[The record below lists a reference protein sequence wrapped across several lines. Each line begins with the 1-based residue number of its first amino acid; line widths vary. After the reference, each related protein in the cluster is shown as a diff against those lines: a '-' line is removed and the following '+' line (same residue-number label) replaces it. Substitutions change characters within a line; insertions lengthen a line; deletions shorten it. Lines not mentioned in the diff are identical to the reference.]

1 MGTMADGIM
10 AGPELM
16 MWCRGLELRAT
27 DWMKASDAI
36 CQQRWAAGLLLVLLC
51 CLLAPLAQAQGWS
64 SASFERGYVLEGQ
77 ASHHLDPQ
85 RGCDAEVI
93 GRLDHQARLMPPAGG
108 WPGSPQAVLVFNVFA
123 GEVMIAHG
131 KRVTC
136 GLMSDARTR
145 DSRFRSSV
153 GQVVVPPA
161 GNQDPIVVAWQ
172 SPLRPEWM
180 PTIMLGGPSP
190 LQQQDTARLLAR
202 TACMAITLALALSA
216 LLGWLASRDRMFL
229 IYTAGCMVFF
239 IWQALITGL
248 YGYPYPWL
256 PVGDWAGQWQAATSL
271 SVTALMLAGLWLL
284 CGGLQLVP
292 GSGRV
297 LGRLLQL
304 FLLISL
310 GAMLLPTAAFSMF
323 AIAPQVVMTLG
334 AVLVLGMALL
344 AQLRGMRDGLLG
356 WLGLVPFLMLVV
368 GELLGSRWLV
378 LYRIETMQLVATWL
392 LLITAFAFNRRL
404 GLLREQRDQMQR
416 LADTDGLT
424 GLPNRR
430 VGLQR
435 LAQLISQA
443 GDRGLL
449 SIGFV
454 DVDHFKA
461 INDTYGHDVGDKV
474 LVEVA
479 RVMSDSVRRDDVVRM
494 GGEEFLVMLPGVD
507 LAAAQARMQAIGE
520 QLAQIQLRS
529 SAPGLL
535 VTASIGVAQYHPG
548 DVDLAALLRRA
559 DQAMYRAKQQGR
571 NQVFAA

>member
-1 MGTMADGIM
+1 MSWLLR
-10 AGPELM
+10 PELT
-16 MWCRGLELRAT
+16 MWCRGLGLRST
-27 DWMKASDAI
+27 DGMCVSDGT
-36 CQQRWAAGLLLVLLC
+36 CRQRWACALLLALLA
-51 CLLAPLAQAQGWS
+51 CLLPSTVLAQGWS
-64 SASFERGYVLEGQ
+64 TASFERGYVLEGQ
-77 ASHHLDPQ
+77 ASDHLDPQ
-85 RGCDAEVI
+85 RGCDPDVI
-93 GRLDHQARLMPPAGG
+93 GRLDHQAQLMPPPGG
-108 WPGSPQAVLVFNVFA
+108 WPGSPQAVLVANVFA

-131 KRVTC
+131 QRVTC

-153 GQVVVPPA
+153 GQVVVPAA
-161 GNQDPIVVAWQ
+161 GNLEPIVVAWQ
-172 SPLRPEWM
+172 SPIRPEWI

-190 LQQQDTARLLAR
+190 LQQQDTARLLVRA
-202 TACMAITLALALSA
+202 ACMAVTLALALSA
-216 LLGWLASRDRMFL
+216 LLGWMASRDRMFL
-229 IYTAGCMVFF
+229 LYTASCVVFF

-248 YGYPYPWL
+248 FGYPYPWL
-256 PVGDWAGQWQAATSL
+256 PVGDWAVQWQAATSL
-271 SVTALMLAGLWLL
+271 MATALMLAGLWLL
-284 CGGLQLVP
+284 CGGLRLLP
-292 GSGRV
+292 GSGKV
-297 LGRLLQL
+297 VGRLLQL
-304 FLLISL
+304 VLLLSL
-310 GAMLLPTAAFSMF
+310 GAMLLPEAAFSMF
-323 AIAPQVVMTLG
+323 AIAPQVLMTLG
-334 AVLVLGMALL
+334 AVLVVGMALL

-356 WLGLVPFLMLVV
+356 WLGLAPFLVLVA
-368 GELLGSRWLV
+368 GELLGARWLV
-378 LYRIETMQLVATWL
+378 LYRIEALQLVATWL

-435 LAQLISQA
+435 LGLLIGQA

-449 SIGFV
+449 SVGFV

-479 RVMSDSVRRDDVVRM
+479 RVMSESVRSDDVVRM

-507 LAAAQARMQAIGE
+507 LAGAQARMQQIGE

-529 SAPGLL
+529 TAPGLL

-548 DVDLAALLRRA
+548 DVDMTALLRRA
-559 DQAMYRAKQQGR
+559 DQAMYAAKQQGR